1 MLNGNIDPITFEV
14 LSHRLHQITREMGI
28 ALERTGGTVT
38 TTQQHDYNASLYRPD
53 GEIMAAG
60 ETYGH
65 HVVCAGFAVK
75 RILEN
80 FSKEEIFP
88 DDTFLLNDPYLAAI
102 HNPDVYI
109 ISPIH
114 YQNALVGWSAT
125 FVHVSDV
132 GAITPGGDSPDA
144 TEIFQEGFRIA
155 GSARCSR
162 SKRMVRAG
170 WYWRCA
176 NSTTRSSS
184 ISPAPIPRCEKESIC
199 HSTAPSVFASARFF
213 TPSPTICRK
222 IKTC

>member
-14 LSHRLHQITREMGI
+14 LSHRLHQVTREMGI

-75 RILEN
+75 RILER
-80 FSKEEIFP
+80 FGKEEIFP
-88 DDTFLLNDPYLAAI
+88 DDVFLLNDPYLAAI

-109 ISPIH
+109 VAPIH

-144 TEIFQEGFRIA
+144 TSRRDLGFPA
-155 GSARCSR
+155 
-162 SKRMVRAG
+162 
-170 WYWRCA
+170 
-176 NSTTRSSS
+176 SSS
-184 ISPAPIPRCEKESIC
+184 WSEANCAGMSSI
-199 HSTAPSVFASARFF
+199 R
-213 TPSPTICRK
+213 SPT
-222 IKTC
+222 